1 MREKGN
7 ETLQQDD
14 QAGVLRISGAG
25 LAGASLP
32 WVAGCGGGSG
42 SSEASAS
49 DGMWNQFSRMTL
61 NFISENTAPTS
72 TIAANLRSFKE
83 LTGINV
89 NVLQL
94 ELQTLVQKIA
104 LDIGS
109 GVGSYQIIYA
119 DPYQVLA
126 PFHAALGPHARRGHW
141 RVKAMRLLKK
151 GRGSA
156 TRPRGG

>member
-1 MREKGN
+1 MWWGIGIIGGFCERRHVEAILRDDAQLYLREH
-7 ETLQQDD
+7 
-14 QAGVLRISGAG
+14 S
-25 LAGASLP
+25 
-32 WVAGCGGGSG
+32 
-42 SSEASAS
+42 
-49 DGMWNQFSRMTL
+49 
-61 NFISENTAPTS
+61 PTS

-104 LDIGS
+104 LDTGS
-109 GVGSYQIIYA
+109 GEGSYQIVYA

-156 TRPRGG
+156 TRLRGG

>member
-1 MREKGN
+1 M
-7 ETLQQDD
+7 
-14 QAGVLRISGAG
+14 G
-25 LAGASLP
+25 LAG
-32 WVAGCGGGSG
+32 CGEETSQG
-42 SSEASAS
+42 SSSG
-49 DGMWNQFSRMTL
+49 GMWKQYKGMTL

-83 LTGINV
+83 LTSINV

-104 LDIGS
+104 LDISS
-109 GVGSYQIIYA
+109 GEGSYQIIYA

-151 GRGSA
+151 CRGSA